1 MTVCSRRL
9 KNAQKKPGI
18 MHNFDKCIIKTKW
31 CSFGNQYTP
40 EGVKSDMK
48 EVAIKQMQPPINKQQ
63 LKFTSRYGEPLIYYM
78 PNISY
83 LLSNLRDLLKKDA
96 LFQWSEA
103 HDVAFKKI
111 KSHMSNNVCDRYLD
125 TTKDLYCRLIV
136 PK

>member
-1 MTVCSRRL
+1 
-9 KNAQKKPGI
+9 
-18 MHNFDKCIIKTKW
+18 MHSFDKCIIKTKC

-83 LLSNLRDLLKKDA
+83 LTSDLRGLLKKDA

-103 HDVAFKKI
+103 HDVAFQKI
-111 KSHMSNNVCDRYLD
+111 K
-125 TTKDLYCRLIV
+125 II
-136 PK
+136 

>member
-1 MTVCSRRL
+1 MFQEAKECMEKV
-9 KNAQKKPGI
+9 GI
-18 MHNFDKCIIKTKW
+18 MQNFDKCIIKTKC
-31 CSFGNQYTP
+31 CSFSNQYTL

-83 LLSNLRDLLKKDA
+83 LFSDLRDLLKKDA

-103 HDVAFKKI
+103 HDVAFQKI
-111 KSHMSNNVCDRYLD
+111 KIIWVRMSV
-125 TTKDLYCRLIV
+125 IGI
-136 PK
+136 

>member
-1 MTVCSRRL
+1 
-9 KNAQKKPGI
+9 
-18 MHNFDKCIIKTKW
+18 MHSLDKCIIKTKC

-63 LKFTSRYGEPLIYYM
+63 LKFTSRYGEPPIHYM

-83 LLSNLRDLLKKDA
+83 LFLDLRDLLMKDA

-103 HDVAFKKI
+103 HDVAFQKI
-111 KSHMSNNVCDRYLD
+111 KIIWVRMSV
-125 TTKDLYCRLIV
+125 IGI
-136 PK
+136 